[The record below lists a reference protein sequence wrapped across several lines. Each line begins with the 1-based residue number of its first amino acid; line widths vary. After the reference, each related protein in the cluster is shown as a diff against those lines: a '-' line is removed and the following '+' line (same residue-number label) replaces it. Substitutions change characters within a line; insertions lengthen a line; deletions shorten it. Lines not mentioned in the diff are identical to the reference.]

1 MPRTAECE
9 GPGAASRRPIAFVKV
24 DTQHDNAGDCLINRE
39 LIRLLAERGDVFLDT
54 GRCPVEFARQLR
66 SIPRLD
72 RRGPRPLRGSFYA
85 HMLAAALEG
94 RDCYWFLMPGA
105 VTGDRRARFR
115 LRSWVRD
122 LPLRLA
128 HAAGVKIC
136 QVGASF
142 GDMTPAH
149 LDVWRRRRR
158 FLRVVSPRDSRSA
171 AYLGSHGIAT
181 DPCIPDLAF
190 NVFEDDSCR
199 RSVGMPHGHGG
210 SGDSPRIGCFSFRTD
225 QAPRQRECVEAAMHA
240 ICRSLG
246 AKVRWKPVV
255 QVGRDTRGMA
265 ALRAALATAHGDVD
279 PLVDLHGDLEACL
292 GFYRGVSFV
301 VSNRLHVL
309 LMAASQGARVL
320 AISGTGPGDRSSGA
334 KLEGVLEDL
343 GLEGAIYGRGDGL
356 SVGPDGVPGVVV
368 RGSEQRDRLRQAFDA
383 LLRSRGRAAPS
394 RARVPE
400 NA

>member
-1 MPRTAECE
+1 MARRA
-9 GPGAASRRPIAFVKV
+9 PGKRPIAFVKV

-39 LIRLLAERGDVFLDT
+39 LIRLLAERGDVVLDT
-54 GRCPVEFARQLR
+54 GRCPAEFARQLW

-72 RRGPRPLRGSFYA
+72 RQGRRPLGGSFSVS
-85 HMLAAALEG
+85 MLAAALGG

-105 VTGDRRARFR
+105 VTGDRRARDR

-128 HAAGVKIC
+128 HATGVRIC

-158 FLRVVSPRDSRSA
+158 VLWLVSPRDSRSA

-190 NVFEDDSCR
+190 NVFEDESCR
-199 RSVGMPHGHGG
+199 HSIGMPDGHGG
-210 SGDSPRIGCFSFRTD
+210 CGESPRIGCFSFRTD
-225 QAPRQRECVEAAMHA
+225 QAPRQQESVEAAMHA

-246 AKVRWKPVV
+246 ANVRWKPVV
-255 QVGRDTRGMA
+255 QVGRDIRGMA
-265 ALRAALATAHGDVD
+265 ALCAALEKAHGDVD
-279 PLVDLHGDLEACL
+279 PLVDLHQDLEACL

-320 AISGTGPGDRSSGA
+320 AITGTGPGDRASGA

-343 GLEGAIYGRGDGL
+343 GLDAAIYGRSDRPCA
-356 SVGPDGVPGVVV
+356 GPDDVPGVVV
-368 RGSEQRDRLRQAFDA
+368 RATEQRDRLRQAFDA
-383 LLRSRGRAAPS
+383 LFCSRERSPPS
-394 RARVPE
+394 RT
-400 NA
+400 